1 MTTLR
6 KFEQHSVHVDFS
18 WCVLFV
24 GDDATEIRAA
34 FRSVGNSFV
43 CVCVWVA
50 SGCRVFVVGVKVAL
64 SCREQ
69 LGWIESRRG
78 NG

>member
-1 MTTLR
+1 MSIFHGVCCLSVTTRR
-6 KFEQHSVHVDFS
+6 KFEQHSV
-18 WCVLFV
+18 L
-24 GDDATEIRAA
+24 
-34 FRSVGNSFV
+34 SVTHSF
-43 CVCVWVA
+43 VCVWVA